1 MTILRSLRPKTD
13 RAVTTALYLL
23 DTNVFR
29 EMGTGGSAQVHTW
42 LNTIN
47 DDQIRVS
54 PVVYREMR
62 EGCERELR
70 KRKERHTDLA
80 VVEAALA
87 LLDQFEMDYADRQ
100 IPITL
105 AIERELTKL
114 LGAKAKNE
122 RDMTLAAT
130 AIVHG
135 LVIVTRN
142 VKDFK
147 GRGVR
152 VLNPFKK
159 ATKIEIV

>member
-1 MTILRSLRPKTD
+1 MARE
-13 RAVTTALYLL
+13 LYLF

-29 EMGTGGSAQVHTW
+29 GMADGDVQVRAW
-42 LNTIN
+42 VDTID

-62 EGCERELR
+62 GGCERELR
-70 KRKERHTDLA
+70 KRQATGKDTQP
-80 VVEAALA
+80 VEAALA
-87 LLDQFEMDYADRQ
+87 VLDQFEKDYADRQ

-105 AIERELTKL
+105 AIQRELTKL
-114 LGAKAKNE
+114 LGAKEKNE

-130 AIVHG
+130 AKVHD

-142 VKDFK
+142 VKDFR

-152 VLNPFKK
+152 VLDPFKK
-159 ATKIEIV
+159 KPTIETV

>member
-1 MTILRSLRPKTD
+1 MPQARWRISVCSTSVMTILRSLRPKTD

-80 VVEAALA
+80 VVEAALV
-87 LLDQFEMDYADRQ
+87 D
-100 IPITL
+100 
-105 AIERELTKL
+105 
-114 LGAKAKNE
+114 
-122 RDMTLAAT
+122 
-130 AIVHG
+130 
-135 LVIVTRN
+135 
-142 VKDFK
+142 
-147 GRGVR
+147 
-152 VLNPFKK
+152 
-159 ATKIEIV
+159 